1 MNISLNHLDQ
11 SENAI
16 IDVSLVANRVRTS
29 RQAAGYSIEDLAV
42 TCGLTSAEIVRIED
56 GIEIDMQHLKRI
68 APALQLSVSS
78 LLEAQA

>member
-16 IDVSLVANRVRTS
+16 IDVSLVANRVKSS

-68 APALQLSVSS
+68 APALQLSIAT

>member
-11 SENAI
+11 TENAI

-68 APALQLSVSS
+68 APALQLSVTS

>member
-11 SENAI
+11 SENTI
-16 IDVSLVANRVRTS
+16 IDVSLVANRVKSS

-42 TCGLTSAEIVRIED
+42 TCGLTSAEIIRIED
-56 GIEIDMQHLKRI
+56 GTEIDMQHLKRI

>member
-16 IDVSLVANRVRTS
+16 IDVSLVANRVKSS

-68 APALQLSVSS
+68 APALQLSVTS

>member
-16 IDVSLVANRVRTS
+16 IDVSLVANRVKSS

>member
-1 MNISLNHLDQ
+1 MNISLNHLDP

-16 IDVSLVANRVRTS
+16 IDVSLVANRVKSS

-42 TCGLTSAEIVRIED
+42 TCGLTSAEIIRIED

-68 APALQLSVSS
+68 APALQLSVST

>member
-16 IDVSLVANRVRTS
+16 IDVSLVANRVKSS

-68 APALQLSVSS
+68 APALQLSIAT
-78 LLEAQA
+78 LLEAEA

>member
-16 IDVSLVANRVRTS
+16 IDVSLVANRVKLS

-42 TCGLTSAEIVRIED
+42 TCGLTSAEIARIED

>member
-1 MNISLNHLDQ
+1 MNISLNRLDQ

-16 IDVSLVANRVRTS
+16 IDVSLVANRVKSS

>member
-16 IDVSLVANRVRTS
+16 VDVSLVANRVRTS

-68 APALQLSVSS
+68 APALQLSVTS

>member
-68 APALQLSVSS
+68 APALQLSVTS